1 MTVKAPPQID
11 ACESFEFLAA
21 PQHAGAR
28 LDRFLAEQP
37 EIVAAHLSRSRI
49 KALIEDGRAAVGGET
64 VRDPAKKLGAGDQ
77 VALDVPPPAP
87 AEPQGEDIALDIA
100 YEDAHLLVID
110 KPAGLVVHPASAHE
124 SGTLVNALIAHCG
137 ESLSGV
143 GGVKKPGIVH
153 RIDKDTS
160 GLLVVAKTDAAHHGL
175 SRLFADHGRTL
186 HLTREYLAFVWGV
199 PDRAHGMV
207 EAPLGRHSTQRE
219 KMAVVPEAR
228 GREAIT
234 HWEKVEDYGVAS
246 LLRCQLETGR
256 THQIRVHLA
265 HIGHPLIGDKTY
277 GAGFKTKVAKLTPH
291 AREAVEHLGRQALHA
306 ATLGFEHPITG
317 EEMLFESE
325 LPEDLAKLREALESA
340 KKSG

>member
-1 MTVKAPPQID
+1 
-11 ACESFEFLAA
+11 
-21 PQHAGAR
+21 
-28 LDRFLAEQP
+28 
-37 EIVAAHLSRSRI
+37 
-49 KALIEDGRAAVGGET
+49 
-64 VRDPAKKLGAGDQ
+64 
-77 VALDVPPPAP
+77 
-87 AEPQGEDIALDIA
+87 
-100 YEDAHLLVID
+100 
-110 KPAGLVVHPASAHE
+110 
-124 SGTLVNALIAHCG
+124 
-137 ESLSGV
+137 
-143 GGVKKPGIVH
+143 VKKPGIVH

-219 KMAVVPEAR
+219 KMAVVPQAR